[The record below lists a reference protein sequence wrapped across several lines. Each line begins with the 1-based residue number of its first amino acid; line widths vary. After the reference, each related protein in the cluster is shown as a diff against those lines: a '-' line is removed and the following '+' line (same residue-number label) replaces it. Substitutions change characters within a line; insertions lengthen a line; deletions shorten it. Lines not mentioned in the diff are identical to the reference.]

1 MHKERK
7 RDTDYREGE
16 TGSLLKIHLQKNTK
30 GINLDE
36 QNVVS
41 LSRKARRERERQR
54 QKDREIKRET
64 GSLLN
69 INLQKDTEGI
79 NLEEQNVVYYR
90 SKA

>member
-1 MHKERK
+1 MLFPKVGKQE
-7 RDTDYREGE
+7 
-16 TGSLLKIHLQKNTK
+16 
-30 GINLDE
+30 
-36 QNVVS
+36 
-41 LSRKARRERERQR
+41 ERERQR